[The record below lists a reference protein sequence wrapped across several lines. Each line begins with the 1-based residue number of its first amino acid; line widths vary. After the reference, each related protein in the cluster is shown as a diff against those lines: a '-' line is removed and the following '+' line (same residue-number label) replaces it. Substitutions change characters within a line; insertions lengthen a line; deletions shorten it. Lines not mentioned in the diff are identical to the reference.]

1 MTPEQFRAA
10 FCLSPKLHNALKR
23 CRLAPREARVGDVRF
38 GSHSGL
44 KSDIAPCPKSANFGS
59 DPARPVSRKRGLC
72 DAYVHVKRQS
82 EIEE

>member
-44 KSDIAPCPKSANFGS
+44 KSDIAPCPKSANN
-59 DPARPVSRKRGLC
+59 DLPEAPTVLRAVITLMVRLIYRTPDR
-72 DAYVHVKRQS
+72 
-82 EIEE
+82 